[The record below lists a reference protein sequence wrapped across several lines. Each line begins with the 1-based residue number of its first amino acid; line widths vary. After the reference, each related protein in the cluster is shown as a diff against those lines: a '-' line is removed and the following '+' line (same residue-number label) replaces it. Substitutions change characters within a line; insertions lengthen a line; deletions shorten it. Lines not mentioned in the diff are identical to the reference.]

1 MQWILARLREDS
13 TRAALGQL
21 GLLAAV
27 LAVALGV
34 DVGAL
39 LTQAEAYT
47 ARIVALVGA
56 AAAIGVQVQRIITP
70 DAKPPEVMA
79 ALKVVE
85 TFGKVG
91 PLGTRPTNWSNTDQP
106 R

>member
-56 AAAIGVQVQRIITP
+56 AAAIGVQVQRILTP
-70 DAKPPEVMA
+70 DARPPEVQ
-79 ALKVVE
+79 ALAQVAETLRQVARPVE
-85 TFGKVG
+85 
-91 PLGTRPTNWSNTDQP
+91 P
-106 R
+106 RQ

>member
-1 MQWILARLREDS
+1 MHWMLARLREDS

-56 AAAIGVQVQRIITP
+56 AAAVAVQVQRILTP
-70 DAKPPEVMA
+70 DARPPEVE
-79 ALKVVE
+79 ALSKVAETLREVARPVE
-85 TFGKVG
+85 
-91 PLGTRPTNWSNTDQP
+91 P
-106 R
+106 RQ